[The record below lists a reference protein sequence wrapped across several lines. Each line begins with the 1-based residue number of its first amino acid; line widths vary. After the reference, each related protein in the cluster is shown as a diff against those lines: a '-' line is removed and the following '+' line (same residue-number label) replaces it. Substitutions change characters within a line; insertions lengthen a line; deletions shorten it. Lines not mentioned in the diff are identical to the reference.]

1 MYQLVLASKSPRR
14 LKLLSEA
21 GYKVDTSLV
30 EVSENIDKNL
40 NPQSVV
46 TSLSMQKAVS
56 CFETN
61 PQWKGQKKLIL
72 AADTL
77 VFLDQSPLG
86 KPEDQQEAIQMLE
99 RLSGSEHQV
108 LTGVCFIDTYHQAFV
123 LDYDLSRV
131 FFKKLTKQEIEDYV
145 QSGEPMDKAGAYA
158 IQGLAKKFVIKSEG
172 SLTNIIGLPME
183 IFNKIIL
190 ENGWILDKK

>member
-1 MYQLVLASKSPRR
+1 MHQLVLASQSPRR
-14 LKLLSEA
+14 LNLLQEA

-30 EVSENIDKNL
+30 KVSENIDENL

-46 TSLSMQKAVS
+46 TSLAMQKAVS

-61 PQWKGQKKLIL
+61 PEWRGQRKLIL
-72 AADTL
+72 SADTL

-86 KPEDQQEAIQMLE
+86 KPENEQDAFDMLG

-108 LTGVCFIDTYHQAFV
+108 LTGVCFIDTELQTFV

-131 FFKKLTKQEIEDYV
+131 FFRTLRDQEIWDYIKT
-145 QSGEPMDKAGAYA
+145 GEPMDKAGAYG
-158 IQGLAKKFVIKSEG
+158 IQGLAKKFVKKVEG
-172 SLTNIIGLPME
+172 SFTNIVGLPME
-183 IFNKIIL
+183 VVQKVLVKNEWKI
-190 ENGWILDKK
+190 N

>member
-1 MYQLVLASKSPRR
+1 MHQLVLASQSPRR
-14 LKLLSEA
+14 LKLLREA

-30 EVSENIDKNL
+30 KVSENIDENL

-46 TSLSMQKAVS
+46 ISLAMQKAVS

-61 PQWKGQKKLIL
+61 RDWSGQRKLIL

-86 KPEDQQEAIQMLE
+86 KPENEQDALDILK

-108 LTGVCFIDTYHQAFV
+108 LTGVCFIDTCNQTFV

-131 FFKKLTKQEIEDYV
+131 FFRELSDKEIHDYIKT
-145 QSGEPMDKAGAYA
+145 GEPMDKAGAYG
-158 IQGLAKKFVIKSEG
+158 IQGLGQQFVKKTEG

-183 IFNKIIL
+183 IVEKVL
-190 ENGWILDKK
+190 LKNGWQIS

>member
-1 MYQLVLASKSPRR
+1 MHQLVLASQSPRR
-14 LKLLSEA
+14 LKLLQEA

-30 EVSENIDKNL
+30 KVSENIDENL

-46 TSLSMQKAVS
+46 TGLAMQKAVS

-61 PQWKGQKKLIL
+61 KQWSGQSKLIL

-86 KPEDQQEAIQMLE
+86 KPESEQDAFDILK

-108 LTGVCFIDTYHQAFV
+108 LTGVCFIDTADQTFV

-131 FFKKLTKQEIEDYV
+131 FFHKISDQEIHDYIKT
-145 QSGEPMDKAGAYA
+145 GEPMDKAGAYG
-158 IQGLAKKFVIKSEG
+158 IQGIAKKFVQKTEG

-183 IFNKIIL
+183 IVEKVL
-190 ENGWILDKK
+190 LKNGWQIS

>member
-1 MYQLVLASKSPRR
+1 MHQLILASQSPRR
-14 LKLLSEA
+14 LKLLQEA

-30 EVSENIDKNL
+30 KVSENIDENL
-40 NPQSVV
+40 NPESVV
-46 TSLSMQKAVS
+46 TSLAMQKALS

-61 PQWKGQKKLIL
+61 KRWSGQTKLIL

-86 KPEDQQEAIQMLE
+86 KPESEQDAFDILK
-99 RLSGSEHQV
+99 RLSGSSHQV
-108 LTGVCFIDTYHQAFV
+108 LTGVCFIDTLDQTFA

-131 FFKKLTKQEIEDYV
+131 FFRQLSEHEIHDYIKT
-145 QSGEPMDKAGAYA
+145 GEPMDKAGAYG
-158 IQGLAKKFVIKSEG
+158 IQGLAKKFVQKIEG

-183 IFNKIIL
+183 VVEKVL
-190 ENGWILDKK
+190 LKNGWQIN